1 MMFGPEMEASF
12 VPDDPAR
19 DSCLALWQKGSNE
32 GDIDVKLALP
42 AGSTVRRRS
51 VGVTILPI
59 GRAVDALIDVG
70 PDMDVSPSVRAWA
83 VAAALAVDLIARGRI
98 LPAVSPSGFDTWT
111 VGPLDPVDVERR
123 RSLAAALPPQAH
135 ALVVGASTPT
145 QVWDPAVAV
154 EAFFDAVA
162 DVLPRTAS
170 ASLLSPTHAST
181 APLDV
186 GAGAPWLS
194 TLRASDAGSA
204 VGLRLELPLD
214 IDGDFEAVLTL
225 QSLADPSLV
234 LEAASV
240 WDAPDLVFDRFGADV
255 DADLLLALR
264 RGARAWT
271 PLGRLLDQTR
281 PDRLVLTDGEAE
293 QLLSG
298 ASEDL
303 ASAGIAV
310 LWPADVFAP
319 LELRPT
325 ITTATPPK
333 AGTGRLGLEAIADMR
348 WVGAVDGED
357 LTEAEIDIL
366 AEAKRP
372 IVRVRGRWVRADPE
386 RLARLRERRRLG
398 AGAALA
404 AALSGTAN
412 VDGDTIAVHVT
423 GPIADLADRLVTN
436 SEREMDEPAGL
447 SATLRPYQRRGLA
460 WLSEMSA
467 LGLGGV
473 LADDMGL
480 GKTIQVLALHRAGIV
495 DGPMLVVCPA
505 SVIGNWEREA
515 ERFVPGVP
523 VRRYH
528 GPDRS
533 LDDLE
538 GDAIVLAT
546 YGVVRRDAEFLSAP
560 DWGLVVADEAQA
572 IKNPRARTARAMRT
586 ITSKARIA
594 LTGTPVE
601 NHLGDLW
608 SILDWTTPGLLGR
621 YETFRREVAIPIER
635 RHDREVTELFS
646 RMVRPFL
653 LRRRKIDPGV
663 VPDLPP
669 KIQTDDLMPLTTEQ
683 ATLYRATVE
692 DVLAQIEEADGINRR
707 GLVLKLLTGLK
718 QVCNHPAQ
726 YLDQR
731 GPLTGRSGK
740 LDGLAQL
747 VEVIVDEGD
756 AALVF
761 TQFVAMGRLIE
772 EHLAS
777 AGARTLFLHGS
788 VPVNR
793 RQQMVDAFQDGDVDV
808 FVVSLK
814 AGGTGL
820 NLTRATHVIHY
831 DRWWNPA
838 VEDQAS
844 DRAWRIGQDRTVHVH
859 RMICEGTV
867 EDRIAALLEDKRAL
881 AESVVG
887 GGEAWLTELSNADL
901 AALVALGGE
910 S

>member
-1 MMFGPEMEASF
+1 MFDPGVEATF
-12 VPDDPAR
+12 MPADPAR
-19 DSCLALWQKGSNE
+19 ESCFALWRKGSHKGE
-32 GDIDVKLALP
+32 TEVKLALP

-51 VGVTILPI
+51 VGATMLPTA
-59 GRAVDALIDVG
+59 RAIDALIGIG
-70 PDMDVSPSVRAWA
+70 PDEDVSESVRAWS
-83 VAAALAVDLIARGRI
+83 VAAGLAIDLIARGRI
-98 LPAVSPSGFDTWT
+98 LPSASPSGFDTWA
-111 VGPLDPVDVERR
+111 VGPLDPTDVERR
-123 RSLAAALPPQAH
+123 HALCAALPPEAH
-135 ALVVGASTPT
+135 ALVVGVSTPT
-145 QVWDPAVAV
+145 QVLDPDFAV

-170 ASLLSPTHAST
+170 APLLSPTHAGG
-181 APLDV
+181 APLDM
-186 GAGAPWLS
+186 GAGATWLG
-194 TLRASDAGSA
+194 TLQASDVGSS

-214 IDGDFEAVLTL
+214 NDGDFEAVLTL
-225 QSLADPSLV
+225 QSLVDPSLV

-240 WDAPDLVFDRFGADV
+240 WDAPGLVAERFGVDV

-264 RGARAWT
+264 RGARVWP
-271 PLGRLLDQTR
+271 PLARLLDQAR
-281 PDRLVLTDGEAE
+281 PDRLVLTDTEADE
-293 QLLSG
+293 LLG
-298 ASEDL
+298 RASDDL
-303 ASAGIAV
+303 ASAGVAV

-325 ITTATPPK
+325 IATTAP
-333 AGTGRLGLEAIADMR
+333 GGEGRGRLGLEAIAEMH
-348 WVGAVDGED
+348 WNGVVDGEP
-357 LTEAEIDIL
+357 LTATEIEIL
-366 AEAKRP
+366 VEAKRP
-372 IVRVRGRWVRADPE
+372 VVRVRGRWVRADPE

-404 AALSGTAN
+404 AALGGTAP
-412 VDGDTIAVHVT
+412 VDGETVAVDVI
-423 GPIADLADRLVTN
+423 GPIADLADRLAAN
-436 SEREMDEPAGL
+436 AKREMDEPAGL

-460 WLSEMSA
+460 WLSEMST

-495 DGPMLVVCPA
+495 EGPMLVVCPA
-505 SVIGNWEREA
+505 SVIGNWEREV
-515 ERFVPGVP
+515 EKFTPGVP

-528 GPDRS
+528 GPERS
-533 LDDLE
+533 LSDLAD
-538 GDAIVLAT
+538 DAIVLAT
-546 YGVVRRDAEFLSAP
+546 YGVVRRDAERLGTCE
-560 DWGLVVADEAQA
+560 WGLVVADEAQA

-586 ITSKARIA
+586 IVSRARIA

-621 YETFRREVAIPIER
+621 YETFRREVSIPIER
-635 RHDREVTELFS
+635 HGDREITEMFS
-646 RMVRPFL
+646 RMVRPFM

-663 VPDLPP
+663 APDLPP

-731 GPLTGRSGK
+731 GPLAGRSGK
-740 LDGLAQL
+740 LDGLVDL
-747 VEVIVDEGD
+747 VDVIVDEGD

-772 EHLAS
+772 GHLA
-777 AGARTLFLHGS
+777 AIGARTQFLHGS
-788 VPVNR
+788 VPVKK
-793 RQQMVDAFQDGDVDV
+793 RQEMVDAFQDGGVDV

-881 AESVVG
+881 ADSVVG
-887 GGEAWLTELSNADL
+887 GGEAWLTELSNDDL
-901 AALVALGGE
+901 AALVVLGGDG
-910 S
+910 

>member
-1 MMFGPEMEASF
+1 MFAPYVDARF
-12 VPDDPAR
+12 VPGDPAR
-19 DSCLALWQKGSNE
+19 DSCFALWRKGFNQ
-32 GDIDVKLALP
+32 GDTEVRLALP
-42 AGSTVRRRS
+42 AGSVVRRRS
-51 VGVTILPI
+51 VRATTLPI
-59 GRAVDALIDVG
+59 ARAIDALIEVG
-70 PDMDVSPSVRAWA
+70 SDEDVSPSVRAWS
-83 VAAALAVDLIARGRI
+83 VAAGLAVDLIGRGRI
-98 LPAVSPSGFDTWT
+98 LPAVSPSGLDTWT

-123 RSLAAALPPQAH
+123 RALSAALPPRAH
-135 ALVVGASTPT
+135 VLVVGASTPT
-145 QVWDPAVAV
+145 KVLDPVFAV

-162 DVLPRTAS
+162 DSLPRTAS
-170 ASLLSPTHAST
+170 APLLSPTHAGAT
-181 APLDV
+181 PLDV
-186 GAGAPWLS
+186 GGGATWLS
-194 TLRASDAGSA
+194 TLQAGDAGSA

-214 IDGDFEAVLTL
+214 NDGDFEAALTL
-225 QSLADPSLV
+225 QSLVDPSLV

-240 WDAPDLVFDRFGADV
+240 WNAPDLVFDRFGADV
-255 DADLLLALR
+255 DTDLLLALR
-264 RGARAWT
+264 RGARVWP
-271 PLGRLLDQTR
+271 PLERLLDQAR
-281 PDRLVLTDGEAE
+281 PDRFVLTDAEAE
-293 QLLSG
+293 QLLGG

-303 ASAGIAV
+303 AAAGITV

-319 LELRPT
+319 LEVRPT
-325 ITTATPPK
+325 ISTATPGG
-333 AGTGRLGLEAIADMR
+333 AGPGRLGLEAVAEMH
-348 WVGAVDGED
+348 WNGVVDGEE
-357 LTEAEIDIL
+357 LTADEIEIL

-404 AALSGTAN
+404 AALGGTTQ
-412 VDGDTIAVHVT
+412 VDGDTVAVEVT
-423 GPIADLADRLVTN
+423 GPIADLADRLVAN
-436 SEREMDEPAGL
+436 SEREMDEPVGL

-460 WLSEMSA
+460 WLSEMST

-480 GKTIQVLALHRAGIV
+480 GKTIQVLALHRAGLV
-495 DGPMLVVCPA
+495 EGPMLVVCPA

-515 ERFVPGVP
+515 GRFTPGVP

-528 GPDRS
+528 GPERN
-533 LDDLE
+533 LDDLAD
-538 GDAIVLAT
+538 DAIVLAT
-546 YGVVRRDAEFLSAP
+546 YGIVRRDAEHLGAP

-586 ITSKARIA
+586 IISKARLA

-608 SILDWTTPGLLGR
+608 SLLDWTTPGLLGR

-635 RHDREVTELFS
+635 HGDREVTEMFS
-646 RMVRPFL
+646 RMVRPFM

-683 ATLYRATVE
+683 ATLYRAAVE
-692 DVLAQIEEADGINRR
+692 DVLAQVEEADGINRR

-731 GPLTGRSGK
+731 GPLAGRSGK
-740 LDGLAQL
+740 LDGLVDL
-747 VEVIVDEGD
+747 VEVIIDEDD

-777 AGARTLFLHGS
+777 IGARTLFLHGS
-788 VPVNR
+788 VPVRR
-793 RQQMVDAFQDGDVDV
+793 RQEMVDAFQDGDVDV

-881 AESVVG
+881 ADSVVG
-887 GGEAWLTELSNADL
+887 GGEAWITELSNDDL
-901 AALVALGGE
+901 AALVALGGDD
-910 S
+910 